1 MISGR
6 RRYAVPILATLV
18 SLGVATSVAAGYPE
32 RPVRLIVGTS
42 PGGGTDAI
50 ARLVAKSLTI
60 MWGQPVVVDNRPGVE
75 GMIGMDAVAK
85 STPDGHTLGIN
96 NVNHTIRPHFYKNQP
111 FDTIKSFTPVILLA
125 SAPDVI
131 LVNPALSPVKS
142 LQELIALAKSKPR
155 QLNYATAGQGTAP
168 SMEMANFA
176 QRIGIEMVE
185 VHYKGTGPALVALLT
200 GEVQVGFAAIA
211 AVIGHIRAGRL
222 KALATGSKARHPLM
236 PDVPTVAEAAN
247 LPGFE
252 AANWYGIIGPARI
265 SARLA
270 RRLHDDLLAVIKSP
284 EVAESLHQQGF
295 LINTL
300 NPAEFRQYMIDDVAK
315 WGNTV
320 KAGSAR

>member
-1 MISGR
+1 MIIGR
-6 RRYAVPILATLV
+6 TGCAISVLAAAVLFGV
-18 SLGVATSVAAGYPE
+18 STAIAAGFPE

-50 ARLVAKSLTI
+50 ARLVAKSLTTT
-60 MWGQPVVVDNRPGVE
+60 WGQAVVVDNRPGVE

-111 FDTIKSFTPVILLA
+111 FDTIKSFTPIILLA

-176 QRIGIEMVE
+176 QRVGIEMVE

-211 AVIGHIRAGRL
+211 AISGHIRAGRL
-222 KALATGSKARHPLM
+222 KPLASGSKARHPLM

-252 AANWYGIIGPARI
+252 AANWYGIIGPARLP
-265 SARLA
+265 ARLA
-270 RRLHDDLLAVIKSP
+270 HRLHDDFLAAIKSL
-284 EVAESLHQQGF
+284 EVAEGLTKQGF

-300 NPAEFRQYMIDDVAK
+300 GPAEFRQYMIDDVAK
-315 WGNTV
+315 WAATV
-320 KAGSAR
+320 KALGAR